1 MGLDGIP
8 GAVIKTAAMGKPR
21 IFRTTFQPCLL
32 EGIFPTRWKS
42 EKLVLLPK
50 GKGPEHAASS
60 YRLLCILKI
69 VGKLF
74 ERILY
79 TRKEAITESTNGLG
93 SQQYVFR

>member
-1 MGLDGIP
+1 MGQDGIP
-8 GAVIKTAAMGKPR
+8 GAVIKTAALGKPG
-21 IFRTTFQPCLL
+21 IFRATTFQPCLL

-42 EKLVLLPK
+42 QKLVLLPK
-50 GKGPEHAASS
+50 GKGPEHAESS

-79 TRKEAITESTNGLG
+79 T
-93 SQQYVFR
+93 